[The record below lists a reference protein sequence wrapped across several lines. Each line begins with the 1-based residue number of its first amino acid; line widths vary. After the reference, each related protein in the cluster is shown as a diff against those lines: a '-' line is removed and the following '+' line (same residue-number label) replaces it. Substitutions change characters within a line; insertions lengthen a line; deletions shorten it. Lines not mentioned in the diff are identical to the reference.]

1 MIEDKQTLSPTEWK
15 SVSDHLM
22 ELSEKVQQATK
33 LNSQISEP
41 RSERAGSKDLRN
53 E

>member
-1 MIEDKQTLSPTEWK
+1 MIEDKQALSPAQWK

-33 LNSQISEP
+33 PSSQISEP
-41 RSERAGSKDLRN
+41 RNETTGSKDLRN
-53 E
+53 K